1 MLLWLWDGTTWSQS
15 SVSEDLMGNVE
26 GLADDETRNLVIVNV
41 VTGGKLVST
50 GSSLAWVRNLGLG
63 IADHPIGEKQI
74 KEGSF
79 LN

>member
-50 GSSLAWVRNLGLG
+50 ETPVPLGYETWVWG
-63 IADHPIGEKQI
+63 
-74 KEGSF
+74 
-79 LN
+79 